1 MGVIAGLLAALIFGA
16 NGSLIKVVIEAG
28 LTPPQVTQ
36 FRTLGTAILA
46 GLILLAT
53 DRAAFRLSGK
63 RIGSLALLGVAGIAM
78 LQWSYAMAIE
88 RLPVGIALLFEYLA
102 VLIVALFAL
111 IVFKEPVRN
120 RIWVAIGCVLVGL
133 AVVAK
138 VWDSSLDPFGV
149 LMAVIAAITLAYYL
163 LSGERLASAT
173 SPMTVAFWTSA
184 FAAAFWAMLSGWWT
198 IDPTLFTSAVSLD
211 GALEHIVLPM
221 WIPLLF
227 VVVVG
232 TFVPMVLSFFA
243 LVRLRATPA
252 GILASSEV
260 IFAFVVAWLWL
271 SEALDTVQV
280 IGAAIVLV
288 GIVLAQ
294 TARPGSVVSADLG
307 LAPTGPISVPA
318 PGDGDV
324 GGRDVGGRNI
334 GGRNVGG
341 RT

>member
-16 NGSLIKVVIEAG
+16 NGSLIKVVIDAG
-28 LTPPQVTQ
+28 LTAEQVTQ
-36 FRTLGTAILA
+36 FRTLGTALLA
-46 GLILLAT
+46 GAVLLVT
-53 DRAAFRLSGK
+53 DRGAFRLPAK
-63 RIGSLALLGVAGIAM
+63 RIGALALLGVAGIAV

-111 IVFKEPVRN
+111 VVFREPVRA
-120 RIWVAIGCVLVGL
+120 RIWVAIGFVLVGL

-138 VWDSSLDPFGV
+138 VWDSSLDGFGV
-149 LMAVIAAITLAYYL
+149 LMALLAAVTLAYYL
-163 LSGERLASAT
+163 LGGERLAGAT

-184 FAAAFWAMLSGWWT
+184 FAALFWAMLSGWWT
-198 IDPTLFTSAVSLD
+198 IDPMAFGTQVSLGGSLD
-211 GALEHIVLPM
+211 SVHLPM
-221 WIPLLF
+221 WIPLLV

-243 LVRLRATPA
+243 LVRLKATPA

-260 IFAFVVAWLWL
+260 VFAFVVAWLWL
-271 SEALDTVQV
+271 GESLDAVQ
-280 IGAAIVLV
+280 IAGAGIVLV

-307 LAPTGPISVPA
+307 LAPTGPI
-318 PGDGDV
+318 DV
-324 GGRDVGGRNI
+324 GGR
-334 GGRNVGG
+334 
-341 RT
+341 T